1 MEFKAY
7 LSQKYQG
14 YDSFIENIIYPIFG
28 EDRYVTAYN
37 IEMLEPGSE
46 LVNLA
51 DRTGI
56 SSVIYCGTI
65 ELEDNPVYLFDITVK
80 DKVMMERNR
89 VAVQTLVKRVMDTY
103 SGAFMLIH
111 YENSEKWDWRFTFCQ
126 LKDRGEYTD
135 SKRYTF
141 LLGPNQAC
149 TTAAQN
155 FGKLASKGGDIEI
168 GDIVKA
174 FDVEALSNEFFG
186 KYKAH
191 YEAFVEYITGKRYE
205 GKEEKTVHDP
215 HPFFASL
222 FGGSDKAVRDY
233 VKLLLG
239 RITFLHFLQKKGWLG
254 VPENGV
260 WGSGDE
266 QFMLNQFEKA
276 SQELKDDFVVK
287 VLNPLFFDALDCD
300 RTGKNDV
307 FDSRVF
313 GRIRVPYLNGGMFE
327 KTEKDAVPVSWPVEY
342 FGRLFRFFSEYNF
355 TIDEN
360 DPNEAQ
366 VGVDP
371 EMLGKIFE
379 NLLED
384 NKDKGAFY
392 TPKEIVKYMCQE
404 SLVAYLVTKTGFD
417 EKKLRDFVHSPEEGK
432 AAFDGDQQYA
442 ILDAILNVKICD
454 PAIGSG
460 AFPIG
465 LLNELVW
472 CKEAIYGD
480 QKGRAEIKREIIR
493 DNIYGIDIEKGAV
506 EIARLRFWLSLV
518 VDEEKPEP
526 LPNLDFKIMQ
536 GNSLLEK
543 YHNFNLV
550 ELMQPE
556 QGTLVFSDEAAL
568 REKMKSLMKRY
579 FDCNSH
585 REKIRLKTEISDT
598 IKKQIKQRFPGLV
611 MPEMDMSENDRFFLC
626 HTWFGD
632 VFSAGGFDI
641 VIGNPPY
648 IQLQNNGGELARLYE
663 GCGYSTFART
673 GDIYCLFYERGW
685 QLLKKDGHL
694 CFITSNKWMRAGYGE
709 KTREFFA
716 TRTNPLLL
724 IDFAGVKIFENATV
738 DTNILLFSKSE
749 NMHGT
754 VCAVGDKQ
762 DKDSIKNL
770 SVFVQQQNSICDFN
784 SSESWVILSPIE
796 QSIKRKIEAIGTPLK
811 DWDIQINYGIKTG
824 FNDAFII
831 TSEKRKEI
839 LANCATED
847 ERKRTDELIRPILRG
862 RDIKRYGY
870 DWAGQYIVA
879 TFPSRQYNIDDYPA
893 LKEFLLSFGIERLE
907 QTGKEYII
915 KGEKVKARKKTN
927 NKWFETQ
934 DSISYWE
941 DFLKPKIIYPN
952 MTKYMPFVFDN
963 KMFLTNQKC
972 FIITGKYVA
981 YLTAF
986 FNSSL
991 FKYCFRDSFPEL
1003 QGGTREL
1010 SKIFFDKIP
1019 VYKVSE
1025 AQNQQFQDAIEDIQK
1040 EYNKQK
1046 AQRIDS
1052 MLFDLYDLTEEE
1064 RKTIGFVEIV

>member
-37 IEMLEPGSE
+37 IEMLEPDSE
-46 LVNLA
+46 LVTLA

-155 FGKLASKGGDIEI
+155 FGKLAAKGGDIEI

-276 SQELKDDFVVK
+276 GQELKDDFVVK

-300 RTGKNDV
+300 RTATNDV

-327 KTEKDAVPVSWPVEY
+327 KTEKDAVPVSWPAEY
-342 FGRLFRFFSEYNF
+342 FGRLFKFFSEYNF

-417 EKKLRDFVHSPEEGK
+417 EKKLRDFVYSPEEGK

-493 DNIYGIDIEKGAV
+493 DNIYGVDIEKGAV
-506 EIARLRFWLSLV
+506 DIARLRFWLSLV

-536 GNSLLEK
+536 GNSLLEQ

-550 ELMQPE
+550 ELMQPAE
-556 QGTLVFSDEAAL
+556 GTLVFADEDEL
-568 REKMKSLMKRY
+568 RDKLKVLMKTY
-579 FDCNSH
+579 FDCKSH
-585 REKIRLKTEISDT
+585 EEKKRLKQKISDT
-598 IKKQIKQRFPGLV
+598 IKKQIQQRFPRLD
-611 MPEMDMSENDRFFLC
+611 MPGIDMSENSQFFLW

-632 VFSAGGFDI
+632 VFNSGGFDI

-648 IQLQNNGGELARLYE
+648 GAKLTALEKTIYKQLFPELQFKINTYACFVLHAFALMRDGGN
-663 GCGYSTFART
+663 T
-673 GDIYCLFYERGW
+673 
-685 QLLKKDGHL
+685 
-694 CFITSNKWMRAGYGE
+694 CFILPNT
-709 KTREFFA
+709 
-716 TRTNPLLL
+716 LLDNYFEDRL
-724 IDFAGVKIFENATV
+724 RKRILDNSLLELNDLSDRIFENAVVHSMIIRYGKGMAHNEKVRINT
-738 DTNILLFSKSE
+738 S
-749 NMHGT
+749 
-754 VCAVGDKQ
+754 
-762 DKDSIKNL
+762 DSL
-770 SVFVQQQNSICDFN
+770 SGESFCIP
-784 SSESWVILSPIE
+784 SSFFLSRSNFAFDIRSYGNDDILS
-796 QSIKRKIEAIGTPLK
+796 KLKIDSERLE
-811 DWDIQINYGIKTG
+811 DILDIRQAIKTG
-824 FNDAFII
+824 DDKTYISGFPVDS
-831 TSEKRKEI
+831 TYK
-839 LANCATED
+839 
-847 ERKRTDELIRPILRG
+847 PILRG
-862 RDIKRYGY
+862 KDVQRFCYSSPNLYVHYGKHLACPRSKDIFEQPKILIREAGNRITAAIDLQNFYIMSSLYNAILKTTQYSLEYLLGLINSQLFQFIMDKLTFEKTKGAFTKAKIYHYYDLPVKRASIIEQSKIG
-870 DWAGQYIVA
+870 DLVKRIMSMADQGL
-879 TFPSRQYNIDDYPA
+879 DYS
-893 LKEFLLSFGIERLE
+893 KEERLLN
-907 QTGKEYII
+907 
-915 KGEKVKARKKTN
+915 KAV
-927 NKWFETQ
+927 FELYGLSADEVYEIT
-934 DSISYWE
+934 SHISH
-941 DFLKPKIIYPN
+941 
-952 MTKYMPFVFDN
+952 
-963 KMFLTNQKC
+963 
-972 FIITGKYVA
+972 
-981 YLTAF
+981 
-986 FNSSL
+986 
-991 FKYCFRDSFPEL
+991 
-1003 QGGTREL
+1003 
-1010 SKIFFDKIP
+1010 
-1019 VYKVSE
+1019 
-1025 AQNQQFQDAIEDIQK
+1025 
-1040 EYNKQK
+1040 
-1046 AQRIDS
+1046 
-1052 MLFDLYDLTEEE
+1052 
-1064 RKTIGFVEIV
+1064 